1 MLPEFSCRFGEHFVK
16 RNQFRQAIFW
26 YELALRD
33 ADNET
38 SGWAVREPAYQT
50 WLPHQQ
56 LGLCYYRIGDYHQS
70 LHHNRLAHRYL
81 PHDAGIE
88 TNIGIL
94 ENLTTP

>member
-33 ADNET
+33 ADNDT

-50 WLPHQQ
+50 WPPHKQ
-56 LGLCYYRIGDYHQS
+56 LGLCYSGS
-70 LHHNRLAHRYL
+70 
-81 PHDAGIE
+81 GTT
-88 TNIGIL
+88 TNPC
-94 ENLTTP
+94 TTTD